1 MKNKLVSRKQQEIRN
16 AHSIELE
23 MEMIQN
29 EKRVQLK
36 CKVLSLCGKI
46 LLERENG
53 SQYFFLKLFNI
64 LNFNFTIN

>member
-29 EKRVQLK
+29 EKRF
-36 CKVLSLCGKI
+36 S
-46 LLERENG
+46 
-53 SQYFFLKLFNI
+53 
-64 LNFNFTIN
+64 

>member
-1 MKNKLVSRKQQEIRN
+1 MKNKLISRKQQEIRN

-46 LLERENG
+46 LLERKWK
-53 SQYFFLKLFNI
+53 SIFKKKLFNI